1 MKKNKRLCSF
11 RLSDTT
17 KDQLK
22 VLARGLDLSEADV
35 IAVAISKLFKLYDD
49 DRFELSDEISS
60 KYFK

>member
-1 MKKNKRLCSF
+1 MLKKNKKLCSF

-22 VLARGLDLSEADV
+22 DMARGLDLSEADV

-49 DRFELSDEISS
+49 DRFELSTYALI
-60 KYFK
+60 